1 MKRQYPYLQ
10 DSYFQTTIDEERIK
24 RNILKDIDDFVNQK
38 QYVRITLLD
47 WEEHPIKDIEG
58 LISSGS
64 ISKNGDSPVRRS
76 VSLACAVDAR
86 SYDLSDTK
94 ADFAI
99 NKKVFLE
106 CGVRNDTDQYPD

>member
-47 WEEHPIKDIEG
+47 
-58 LISSGS
+58 
-64 ISKNGDSPVRRS
+64 
-76 VSLACAVDAR
+76 
-86 SYDLSDTK
+86 
-94 ADFAI
+94 
-99 NKKVFLE
+99 
-106 CGVRNDTDQYPD
+106 